1 MQAEV
6 QIESLMNAMHA
17 AILAADYDALGQ
29 LSPELDTALA
39 ELPQHLEEKALRRL
53 RRKAER
59 NATSAGA
66 AAKGVR
72 AAIQRM
78 KDVRQ
83 IASGLVTYDEN
94 GQRSGPSGQRELSR
108 RL

>member
-1 MQAEV
+1 MLVEM
-6 QIESLMNAMHA
+6 QIERLIDAVHV
-17 AILAADYDALGQ
+17 AILAADYDALAQ
-29 LSPELDTALA
+29 LSPKLEQALA
-39 ELPQHLEEKALRRL
+39 DLQHDLEERALQRL
-53 RRKAER
+53 HRKAER

-94 GQRSGPSGQRELSR
+94 GQRSVPNGHRELSR

>member
-1 MQAEV
+1 MQPEM
-6 QIESLMNAMHA
+6 QIESLMEAMHV
-17 AILAADYDALGQ
+17 AILAADYYALGQ
-29 LSPELDTALA
+29 LSPALDTALA
-39 ELPQHLEEKALRRL
+39 NLPQHLDEKALWRL
-53 RRKAER
+53 QRKAER
-59 NATSAGA
+59 NAISAGA

>member
-1 MQAEV
+1 MQVEM
-6 QIESLMNAMHA
+6 QIDGLMDAMHA
-17 AILAADYDALGQ
+17 AILSADYAALAQ
-29 LSPELDTALA
+29 LSPELEAALLH
-39 ELPQHLEEKALRRL
+39 LPQSLTQGALRRL
-53 RRKAER
+53 QGKAER
-59 NATSAGA
+59 NAQSAGA

-83 IASGLVTYDEN
+83 IAGGLVTYDEN
-94 GQRSGPSGQRELSR
+94 GQRPGPSGQRALSR